1 MVKTKTTKIN
11 TQNFNISIFLAIIL
25 ICLIIGLP
33 TYFFTKNK
41 SIYPKK
47 FQIVKSQDVPQGE
60 NMFVN
65 IMDDKG
71 NKLNVMLIAKP
82 FMYDKDYDF
91 YVSNK
96 DKIIFLGISSYLE
109 FPNKISNPLDVLD
122 ENLEK
127 YKYKE
132 ITEGWIHCF
141 RNPEKYF
148 SPDMPLYF
156 ASESD
161 WTDCHL
167 NKPDPTIE
175 KKYDF
180 IYICLKVDEKLDK
193 CDDWA
198 TYNKNWD
205 LGKECLKVFCQEMKL
220 KGLLVG
226 RKDCPLPDKCSD
238 LMTTTNIV
246 SNDELKKYYNQSRF
260 IFIPNQAD
268 ASPRVL
274 TEALCCNIPC
284 LVNYNILG
292 GWKYVNQHTGE
303 FFTDASNVKTATQKI
318 LDNIKN
324 NQYQPRKYFVENY
337 GIPKSGARLKK
348 FLYQQYGKRLNIPEN
363 KVNYFSIR
371 YDKNNYEE
379 CKAE

>member
-1 MVKTKTTKIN
+1 MVKTKTTKTN

-180 IYICLKVDEKLDK
+180 IYI
-193 CDDWA
+193 
-198 TYNKNWD
+198 
-205 LGKECLKVFCQEMKL
+205 
-220 KGLLVG
+220 
-226 RKDCPLPDKCSD
+226 
-238 LMTTTNIV
+238 
-246 SNDELKKYYNQSRF
+246 
-260 IFIPNQAD
+260 
-268 ASPRVL
+268 
-274 TEALCCNIPC
+274 
-284 LVNYNILG
+284 
-292 GWKYVNQHTGE
+292 
-303 FFTDASNVKTATQKI
+303 
-318 LDNIKN
+318 
-324 NQYQPRKYFVENY
+324 
-337 GIPKSGARLKK
+337 
-348 FLYQQYGKRLNIPEN
+348 
-363 KVNYFSIR
+363 
-371 YDKNNYEE
+371 
-379 CKAE
+379 